1 MNKYKPQKVEKTISE
16 SIIKEFNLFQKKI
29 YWFHYTKLKYIKK
42 TFFQKQ
48 RTDKNTISLI
58 TISKNRSKRLK
69 KVLDIVESN
78 TENLKNIEILIFIDE
93 DESERKNY
101 NDLVN
106 LYKEKFEIK
115 IYSNN
120 LEKNTEKHNFL
131 VKNSK
136 GDLIF
141 LVSDDMYLE
150 ENWDVDIN
158 NEANKFG
165 KNESFCIWPKQIGLK
180 YPYLH
185 CNAPIISRN
194 WFNKCGYYLH
204 YDLFHY
210 YADNWLCDLSRETGN
225 FLITKHYIW
234 KHDNPD
240 GNLDLVDKTYIDLK
254 RRSKI
259 HNEKKIYERLQ
270 NTKIETA
277 KKILS

>member
-1 MNKYKPQKVEKTISE
+1 MNKYKPHKEKKTISE
-16 SIIKEFNLFQKKI
+16 SIIKEFKLFIKKI
-29 YWFHYTKLKYIKK
+29 YWFNYTKLKYLKK
-42 TFFQKQ
+42 TYFQKQ
-48 RTDKNTISLI
+48 RIDNNRISVI
-58 TISKNRSKRLK
+58 TISKNRSERLK
-69 KVLDIVESN
+69 KVLNKIETN
-78 TENLKNIEILIFIDE
+78 TYNLKNIEMLIFIDE
-93 DESERKNY
+93 DENERKNY

-106 LYKEKFEIK
+106 HYKGKFDIK

-120 LEKNTEKHNFL
+120 LEKNTEKNNFL

-150 ENWDVDIN
+150 KNWDVDIN
-158 NEANKFG
+158 NEANKFS
-165 KNESFCIWPKQIGLK
+165 KNEAFCIWPKEIGLK

-204 YDLFHY
+204 HDLFHY
-210 YADNWLCDLSRETGN
+210 YADNWLCDLSRESGN

-234 KHDNPD
+234 KHNHPD
-240 GNLDLVDKTYIDLK
+240 GKPDLVDETYLDLK
-254 RRSKI
+254 KRSKI
-259 HNEKKIYERLQ
+259 HNEKIIYDRLQ

-277 KKILS
+277 KKLLS